1 MGSSSAR
8 NRGPGPG
15 EASPLDPETWSY
27 LDEWGRPAPS
37 GPQLLVCATA
47 NVEDISIKPKGTR
60 AVRCGFAHD
69 YVGSPEL
76 GWWTT
81 ADFRRCLGRRLAGDG
96 TLQAA
101 TAISRAAAAAGVGVG
116 GAGAPPG
123 HTR

>member
-1 MGSSSAR
+1 MYKAHIASTFALQ
-8 NRGPGPG
+8 RGPGPG

-37 GPQLLVCATA
+37 GPQFLVYAPA

-60 AVRCGFAHD
+60 AVPFVFAHD

-81 ADFRRCLGRRLAGDG
+81 ADFRRCLGRRLAGGG
-96 TLQAA
+96 TPQGPAPV
-101 TAISRAAAAAGVGVG
+101 SRGGGVAGG
-116 GAGAPPG
+116 GAA
-123 HTR
+123 